1 MSTTTRRHHHHQIK
15 TYSILFLHL
24 WDNAVIASQKVV
36 GVETPFVNETS
47 ICLLRFAAVLEC
59 RHQANGTMAE
69 QGSSTS
75 VNEAIALCVYV

>member
-1 MSTTTRRHHHHQIK
+1 MSTSSPSSSSSLT

-24 WDNAVIASQKVV
+24 WDNAVTASQRVV

-47 ICLLRFAAVLEC
+47 ICLLPFVVVLEC
-59 RHQANGTMAE
+59 RHQANETMAE

-75 VNEAIALCVYV
+75 VNEAIALCL